1 MAPRFRLLGP
11 VHLDG
16 DVRAITPATHLRRGL
31 LVSLATRPNHTIA
44 FERLL
49 DCLWTEPT
57 RSARSNLRTQLS
69 LLRKD
74 LESAQPG
81 LSQRLTV
88 IRGSRSSGGDGGGV
102 RLDAS
107 DDEIDVL
114 WAQDLLNSAIEYLRG
129 QPQRLSQVEER
140 CRHALGY
147 FSGDIGVDLPSTA
160 WFDEHR
166 ERVRRL
172 RLSLLETQCT
182 VQLLSDRPA
191 ALLRDLADELES
203 FPFREPLWR
212 LLITGPAIGG
222 DIQQSLSTFN
232 RCRMTYGELGLDP
245 PGKLIALQRPLL
257 DNDTDVL
264 RKLLREG

>member
-1 MAPRFRLLGP
+1 MTPRFRLLGP
-11 VHLDG
+11 VHLTG
-16 DVRAITPATHLRRGL
+16 DFAAITPATHLRRGL
-31 LVSLATRPNHTIA
+31 LVSLATHPCRTIS
-44 FERLL
+44 FERLVSY
-49 DCLWTEPT
+49 LWTEPPS
-57 RSARSNLRTQLS
+57 SARSNLRTQLS

-88 IRGSRSSGGDGGGV
+88 IRGSRSGGGEGGGI
-102 RLDAS
+102 RFDAS
-107 DDEIDVL
+107 NDEVDVL
-114 WAQDLLNSAIEYLRG
+114 WAEDLLGSALKYLHSD
-129 QPQRLSQVEER
+129 PQRLEQAEER
-140 CRHALGY
+140 CRQALGF
-147 FSGDIGVDLPSTA
+147 FSGDIGVDLPSTT

-166 ERVRRL
+166 EQVRQL

-182 VQLLSDRPA
+182 VQLLSNRPV
-191 ALLRDLADELES
+191 ALLRELTDELES

-212 LLITGPAIGG
+212 LLITVPAMDG

-232 RCRMTYGELGLDP
+232 RCRMTYSELGIDP
-245 PGKLIALQRPLL
+245 PGKLIALHRPLL